1 LFNDL
6 QQNSFYFYPNFKII
20 LMEQKSISVFGAG
33 LMPGILIGFALIV
46 FQLIMYLLD
55 VPSESYINFLIYV
68 VLAVGL
74 FWSIVQFRDTRLDG
88 FISYGKAVG
97 SGFAVGLI
105 ASVLTGIFMYFYLTY
120 MNTGLVEQVLLTA
133 EENMLEQNPNMTD
146 EQIEQALSVV
156 EIFSTP
162 TMMAVM
168 GFVYNV
174 VVSVIFS
181 LIIAIFAKREDRS
194 IA

>member
-1 LFNDL
+1 
-6 QQNSFYFYPNFKII
+6 
-20 LMEQKSISVFGAG
+20 MEQKSISVFGAG
-33 LMPGILIGFALIV
+33 LVPGILIGFALIV

-55 VPSESYINFLIYV
+55 VPSESYVNFLAFV

-105 ASVLTGIFMYFYLTY
+105 ASILVGIFMYFYLTY

-146 EQIEQALSVV
+146 EQIEQALSMV
-156 EIFSTP
+156 EIFTTP

>member
-1 LFNDL
+1 
-6 QQNSFYFYPNFKII
+6 
-20 LMEQKSISVFGAG
+20 MEQKSISVFGAG

-55 VPSESYINFLIYV
+55 VPSESYVNYLAFV
-68 VLAVGL
+68 VLAAGL
-74 FWSIVQFRDTRLDG
+74 FWSIIQFRDNRLDG

-105 ASVLTGIFMYFYLTY
+105 ASVLIGVFMYFYVTY
-120 MNTGLVEQVLLTA
+120 MNTGLVEQVLITA

-146 EQIEQALSVV
+146 EQIEQAMSMV
-156 EIFSTP
+156 EIFTTP

-168 GFVYNV
+168 SFVYNV

>member
-1 LFNDL
+1 
-6 QQNSFYFYPNFKII
+6 
-20 LMEQKSISVFGAG
+20 MEQRSISVFGAG
-33 LMPGILIGFALIV
+33 FMPGILIGFALIV

-55 VPSESYINFLIYV
+55 VSSESYLNFLNYV

-74 FWSIVQFRDTRLDG
+74 FWSIVQFRDTRLEG
-88 FISYGKAVG
+88 FITYGKAVG

-105 ASVLTGIFMYFYLTY
+105 ASILMGIFMYFYLTY

-133 EENMLEQNPNMTD
+133 EESMLEQNPNMTD
-146 EQIEQALSVV
+146 EQIEQAMSVV

-162 TMMAVM
+162 AMMAVM
-168 GFVYNV
+168 GFLYNV
-174 VVSVIFS
+174 VVSLVFS